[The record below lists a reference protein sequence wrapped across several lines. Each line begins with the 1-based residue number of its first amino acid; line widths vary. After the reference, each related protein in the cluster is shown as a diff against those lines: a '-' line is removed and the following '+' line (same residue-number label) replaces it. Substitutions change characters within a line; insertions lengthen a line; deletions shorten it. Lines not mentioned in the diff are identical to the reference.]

1 MSQSATAPLTMGA
14 AFRRSLKHYGD
25 FSGRSRRSEYWWTTL
40 ANALLIIP
48 VTILLGIGVWLVA
61 QGSQEAA
68 IILALILYVAFIAAW
83 AIPFGIALAVRR
95 LHDIGKSGW
104 WILWMI
110 LISMIPLIGLIG
122 PIFFLVWYCT
132 DSEVG
137 DNRFGPNLKASIDST
152 PGESAPA

>member
-1 MSQSATAPLTMGA
+1 MGA

-48 VTILLGIGVWLVA
+48 VTILLGIGVWLVT
-61 QGSQEAA
+61 QGSEEAA
-68 IILALILYVAFIAAW
+68 GILALILYAVFMAAW
-83 AIPFGIALAVRR
+83 AIPFGLALTVRR

-104 WILWMI
+104 WLLWMV
-110 LISMIPLIGLIG
+110 LLGLIPFAG
-122 PIFFLVWYCT
+122 IIAAIFILVWYCT

-137 DNRFGPNLKASIDST
+137 DNRFGPNPKASIDSM
-152 PGESAPA
+152 PGESSPA